1 MRPAGSAWTGP
12 PSGVASAGRQPLAR
26 SLRVRTGARSDY
38 EEVIYGCFS
47 PRALSLA
54 IVTPFTENEE
64 VNEAALRQLVRR
76 VVKGGVHGVFALGTN
91 GEFFSMSFAEKVK
104 VAQIVVD
111 AVAGKV
117 PVYLGAGAV
126 STRETIQLA
135 QAFEKAGADALSVIT
150 PYFLPYTQG
159 EMVDHFQ
166 RLADATALPI
176 VVYNIPARAGTAIN
190 PPTLAQLAK
199 VPNIVG
205 VKDSSGNFDN
215 ILKYISAT
223 ANLLPE
229 VVVSI
234 YENWQKGDFAKAQEA
249 QAFLAP
255 IRNLFGSGTIPA
267 VLKESL
273 NLTGI
278 PVGPARRP
286 VSPISDAV
294 RAELLKV
301 LQGYAAAGLVE
312 LA

>member
-1 MRPAGSAWTGP
+1 MFQAKGIIP
-12 PSGVASAGRQPLAR
+12 
-26 SLRVRTGARSDY
+26 
-38 EEVIYGCFS
+38 
-47 PRALSLA
+47 A
-54 IVTPFTENEE
+54 IVTPFTADEE
-64 VNEAALRQLVRR
+64 VNEQALRQLVRR
-76 VVKGGVHGVFALGTN
+76 MVKGGVHGVFALGTN
-91 GEFFSMSFAEKVK
+91 GEFFSLSFEEKVR
-104 VAQIVVD
+104 VAEIVVD
-111 AVAGKV
+111 EVNGKV

-135 QAFEKAGADALSVIT
+135 QAFAKAGADALSVIT
-150 PYFLPYTQG
+150 PYFLPYTQP
-159 EMVDHFQ
+159 EMVDHFT
-166 RLADATALPI
+166 RLAAATDLPI
-176 VVYNIPARAGTAIN
+176 VLYNIPARAGTAIN

-199 VPNIVG
+199 IPNIVG

-215 ILKYISAT
+215 ILKYISATGADFSVLAGTDSLILPALMSGGQGAIAAT

-255 IRNLFGSGTIPA
+255 IRNLFAAGTIPA

-286 VSPISDAV
+286 VAPISDAV
-294 RAELLKV
+294 RAELVKV

-312 LA
+312 LV